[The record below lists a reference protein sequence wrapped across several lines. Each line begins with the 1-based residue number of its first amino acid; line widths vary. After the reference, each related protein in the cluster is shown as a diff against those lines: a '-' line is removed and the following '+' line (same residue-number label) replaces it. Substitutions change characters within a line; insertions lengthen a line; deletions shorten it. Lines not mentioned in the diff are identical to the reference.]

1 MRPAGRLYKSRHLR
15 KKGEV
20 RYNGHSRREFNM
32 ARTIALVDQLDQ
44 HIPNLTVRE
53 TLEFAHLCQVGPG
66 LKPAMRPVPH
76 TVIWVHRDA
85 CSVFLLGRSWL
96 SNRQGLRARQA
107 L

>member
-1 MRPAGRLYKSRHLR
+1 MGPAGRLYKSRHLR

-66 LKPAMRPVPH
+66 LMPALRPVPSH
-76 TVIWVHRDA
+76 SALGAQR
-85 CSVFLLGRSWL
+85 CLLIYLHLG
-96 SNRQGLRARQA
+96 GPG
-107 L
+107 